1 MDFVSLMLGGI
12 LPYVAVAVFI
22 VAMAYR
28 IYTWKRL
35 AAPSMTLFPAPA
47 DEKANRRNVVKE
59 ALLFRSLFGG
69 DRLLWGFAWMFHAVL
84 ALIVLGH
91 FRVFTN
97 VDGTLMTMG
106 MSEGAI
112 QAMSGGAGGAAGVV
126 ILVATILLLVRRL
139 ALPRV
144 REVTGSADYLAL
156 LLIAAIIVTGNMMR
170 FGAEHFD
177 LTLTRQYFASLAT
190 FGGVMDEAALQN
202 NVFVVHMSLA
212 FLLIMIIP
220 FSKILHFGGIFFTHQ
235 LIRKH

>member
-1 MDFVSLMLGGI
+1 MGGV

-22 VAMAYR
+22 VAMTYR

-47 DEKANRRNVVKE
+47 DERANRRNVLKE

-69 DRLLWGFAWMFHAVL
+69 DRVLWAFAWVFHAVL
-84 ALIVLGH
+84 LLIFLGH
-91 FRVFTN
+91 LRVFTN
-97 VDGTLMTMG
+97 VDGTLMALG
-106 MSEGAI
+106 MSEEAI

-126 ILVATILLLVRRL
+126 ILLATVLLLARRL

-144 REVTGSADYLAL
+144 REITGAADYLAL
-156 LLIAAIIVTGNMMR
+156 LLIGAIIITGNMMR

-177 LTLTRQYFASLAT
+177 LALTREYFAGLAS
-190 FGGVMDEAALQN
+190 FGGAMGEAALQN
-202 NVFVVHMSLA
+202 KVFVVHMGLA
-212 FLLIMIIP
+212 FLLIMCIP

-235 LIRKH
+235 LVRKH

>member
-1 MDFVSLMLGGI
+1 MMLGGI

-35 AAPSMTLFPAPA
+35 AAPSMTLFPAPP

-69 DRLLWGFAWMFHAVL
+69 DRVLWAFAWIFHAVL
-84 ALIVLGH
+84 LLIFLGH
-91 FRVFTN
+91 LRVFTN
-97 VDGTLMTMG
+97 FDAVLMKLG
-106 MSEGAI
+106 MSEAAI

-126 ILVATILLLVRRL
+126 ILVATILLLARRL

-144 REVTGSADYLAL
+144 REITGSADYLAL

-177 LTLTRQYFASLAT
+177 LTLTRQYFAGLAT
-190 FGGVMDEAALQN
+190 FGGVLEAAALQN
-202 NVFVVHMSLA
+202 KVFMVHMALA
-212 FLLIMIIP
+212 FLLVMCIP

-235 LIRKH
+235 LIRKY